1 MKSDTVICSEGLK
14 VLSEHLGLLETE
26 RFIAL
31 ISREPFD
38 YTQWQRDLY
47 AGMSVE
53 ELGAKAKA
61 YWEATHE

>member
-1 MKSDTVICSEGLK
+1 MKSDTVLRSEGLK
-14 VLSEHLGLLETE
+14 ILSDHLGLLETE

-47 AGMSVE
+47 TGMSVE
-53 ELGAKAKA
+53 ELSAKAKA

>member
-14 VLSEHLGLLETE
+14 ILSEHLGLLEAE
-26 RFIAL
+26 RFVAL

-53 ELGAKAKA
+53 ELSAKAKA